1 MKGFEMTLREFAQ
14 GKTQP
19 QLAEM
24 LGVSQGAVSQMLNS
38 TRDIRVRGDGQ
49 GGHEFIEIRQIGGR
63 RKGMKSKDH

>member
-1 MKGFEMTLREFAQ
+1 MKGFEMTLSEFAQ

-38 TRDIRVRGDGQ
+38 TRDIRVESDGQ
-49 GGHEFIEIRQIGGR
+49 GGHEFIEIRRIGRKHKGR
-63 RKGMKSKDH
+63 KSKDH

>member
-1 MKGFEMTLREFAQ
+1 MTLREFAQ

-38 TRDIRVRGDGQ
+38 TRDIRVKSDGQ
-49 GGHEFIEIRQIGGR
+49 GGYEFIEIRQIGGKHKER
-63 RKGMKSKDH
+63 KSKDH